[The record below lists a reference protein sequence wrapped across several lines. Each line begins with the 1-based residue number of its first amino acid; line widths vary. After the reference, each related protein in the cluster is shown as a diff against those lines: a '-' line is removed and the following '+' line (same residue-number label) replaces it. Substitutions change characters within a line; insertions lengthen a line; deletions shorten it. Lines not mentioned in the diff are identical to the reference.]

1 MKKLTLLFL
10 AIAFQLSFAQTN
22 RFIYQVTMKPDA
34 NDKASEFTEKAYL
47 DISPT
52 KSMFYGEK
60 RMLRDSLISRN
71 IKTGNWDRSQFEDL
85 RSKIDFLVIKDLGTQ
100 KTSIQQRIARDN
112 FEYEEDRKMVWKIL
126 PETTKIGEYKV
137 QKAETEFAGRTWIAY
152 FAQELPYQDGP
163 YKFSGL
169 PGLIVKV
176 EDADGDYS
184 FDLQETKKIAQMA
197 EFQTFGSTV
206 KLKRTDFKK
215 QLAKYEKD
223 PIATI
228 QSQSQGQGFGGGRG
242 RGNGGGGGGNRTQ
255 DPQRQKETEKRMKD
269 EIAKNNN
276 PIEKE

>member
-1 MKKLTLLFL
+1 MKKLTILIL
-10 AIAFQLSFAQTN
+10 AFIFQLTFAQTN

-34 NDKASEFTEKAYL
+34 NDKTSEFTEKAYL

-60 RMLRDSLISRN
+60 RMLRDSLVKRN
-71 IKTGNWDRSQFEDL
+71 MNTGNWDRSQFENL
-85 RSKIDFLVIKDLGTQ
+85 RSKIDFLIEKDFGSQ
-100 KTSIQQRIARDN
+100 KISMQQRIARDN
-112 FEYEEDRKMVWKIL
+112 YEYEEERKMVWKIL
-126 PETTKIGEYKV
+126 PETTKIGDYKV
-137 QKAETEFAGRTWIAY
+137 QKAETEFAGRTWIAF

-176 EDADGDYS
+176 EDAEGDYS

-197 EFQTFGSTV
+197 EFQTWGNTV

-215 QLAKYEKD
+215 QLAKFEKD
-223 PIATI
+223 PMATF
-228 QSQSQGQGFGGGRG
+228 QSQGQGFGGGG
-242 RGNGGGGGGNRTQ
+242 RGNGGGNRTP
-255 DPQRQKETEKRMKD
+255 DPQREKEREKRMKD

-276 PIEKE
+276 PIEKD